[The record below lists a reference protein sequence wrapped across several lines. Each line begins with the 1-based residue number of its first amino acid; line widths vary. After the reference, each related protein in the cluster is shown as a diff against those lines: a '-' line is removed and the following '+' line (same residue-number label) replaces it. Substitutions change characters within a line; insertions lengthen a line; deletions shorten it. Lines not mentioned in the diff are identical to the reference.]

1 MEENAFHH
9 IPVGQ
14 HCRWLVGKEDSIV
27 CKVPGD
33 VDCDLHRERVFA
45 IWSNGVISVKK
56 LDFLCEE

>member
-1 MEENAFHH
+1 M
-9 IPVGQ
+9 
-14 HCRWLVGKEDSIV
+14 GKEDSIV

-45 IWSNGVISVKK
+45 IWSDGVISVKN